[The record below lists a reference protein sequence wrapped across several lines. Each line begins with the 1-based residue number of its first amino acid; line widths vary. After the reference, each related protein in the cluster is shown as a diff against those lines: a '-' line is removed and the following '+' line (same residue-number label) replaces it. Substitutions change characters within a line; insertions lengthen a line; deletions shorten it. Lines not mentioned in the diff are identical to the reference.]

1 MKFGI
6 KEIINNNFFHIGIL
20 LFIIIMVIFTV
31 CLVSIKYDVEGET
44 NMPYILSKIAIISSS
59 QGNDKEEK
67 VEGNQWNFAID
78 QDNDIYLY
86 VEKNPEYKED
96 EKNKETIKEIEINKI
111 EVTKENENGTLNIYK
126 PDVENVNTIFSN
138 VDENIVK
145 NLKYEVAENVD
156 MKEMQI
162 TNQGGIMVFR
172 CSNCDIA
179 NYVANDEEINHNELL
194 KKANVSLED
203 LKINIKFDFS
213 IKLNSG
219 KIYKAT
225 IPLELPLEDVIEKGM
240 SSKELTDMSKYVFK
254 RIKE

>member
-1 MKFGI
+1 MLI
-6 KEIINNNFFHIGIL
+6 A
-20 LFIIIMVIFTV
+20 V
-31 CLVSIKYDVEGET
+31 
-44 NMPYILSKIAIISSS
+44 SKIAIISSS

-96 EKNKETIKEIEINKI
+96 EKNKDTIKEIEINNI
-111 EVTKENENGTLNIYK
+111 EATKENENGTLNIYK

-179 NYVANDEEINHNELL
+179 NYIANDEEINHNELL

-225 IPLELPLEDVIEKGM
+225 IPLELPVEDVIEKGT
-240 SSKELTDMSKYVFK
+240 SSNELTDMSKYVFK

>member
-20 LFIIIMVIFTV
+20 LFIIIMVIFAV

-96 EKNKETIKEIEINKI
+96 EKNKDTIKEIEINNI
-111 EVTKENENGTLNIYK
+111 EATKENENGTLNIYK

-179 NYVANDEEINHNELL
+179 NYIANDEEINHNELL
-194 KKANVSLED
+194 KKLSISNDD
-203 LKINIKFDFS
+203 LKFKVSFDISINLDSNKS
-213 IKLNSG
+213 
-219 KIYKAT
+219 YKANMS
-225 IPLELPLEDVIEKGM
+225 LELPVGNVVDDGIQSQEN
-240 SSKELTDMSKYVFK
+240 TDFKNLVFK
-254 RIKE
+254 RM

>member
-1 MKFGI
+1 MNFSI

-20 LFIIIMVIFTV
+20 LFIILMVIFTV

-86 VEKNPEYKED
+86 VEKNPEYKEN
-96 EKNKETIKEIEINKI
+96 EKNKDTIKEIEIDNI

-138 VDENIVK
+138 ADENIVK

-156 MKEMQI
+156 MKEMKI

-179 NYVANDEEINHNELL
+179 NYVANDEKINHNELL

-219 KIYKAT
+219 KIYKAA
-225 IPLELPLEDVIEKGM
+225 IPLELPLEDVIEKGT
-240 SSKELTDMSKYVFK
+240 SSNELTDMSKYVFK

>member
-1 MKFGI
+1 MNFSI

-20 LFIIIMVIFTV
+20 LFIILMVIFTV

-96 EKNKETIKEIEINKI
+96 EKNKDTIKEIEINNI
-111 EVTKENENGTLNIYK
+111 EATKENENGTLNIYK

-179 NYVANDEEINHNELL
+179 NYIANDEEINHNELL

-225 IPLELPLEDVIEKGM
+225 IPLELPVEDVIEKGT
-240 SSKELTDMSKYVFK
+240 SSNELTDMSKYVFK

>member
-20 LFIIIMVIFTV
+20 LFIIIMVIFAV

-44 NMPYILSKIAIISSS
+44 NMLYILSKIAIISSS

-86 VEKNPEYKED
+86 VEKNPEYNED
-96 EKNKETIKEIEINKI
+96 EKNKDTIKEIEINNI
-111 EVTKENENGTLNIYK
+111 EATKENENGTLNIYK

-162 TNQGGIMVFR
+162 TNQGGIMVLR

-179 NYVANDEEINHNELL
+179 NYIANDEEINHNELL

-225 IPLELPLEDVIEKGM
+225 IPLELPVEDVIEKGT
-240 SSKELTDMSKYVFK
+240 SSNELTDMSKYDFK

>member
-86 VEKNPEYKED
+86 VEKNLEYKEN
-96 EKNKETIKEIEINKI
+96 EKNKDTIKEIEIDNI

-145 NLKYEVAENVD
+145 DLKYEVAENVD

-179 NYVANDEEINHNELL
+179 NYIANDEEINHNELL

-225 IPLELPLEDVIEKGM
+225 IPLELPVEDVIEKGT
-240 SSKELTDMSKYVFK
+240 SSMELTDMSKYVFK

>member
-20 LFIIIMVIFTV
+20 LFIIIMVIFAV

-96 EKNKETIKEIEINKI
+96 EKNKDTIKEIET
-111 EVTKENENGTLNIYK
+111 TKENENGTLNIYK

-162 TNQGGIMVFR
+162 TNQGGIMVLR

-179 NYVANDEEINHNELL
+179 NYIANDEEINHNELL

-225 IPLELPLEDVIEKGM
+225 IPLELPVEDVIEKGT
-240 SSKELTDMSKYVFK
+240 SSNELTDMSKYVFK

>member
-20 LFIIIMVIFTV
+20 LFIIIMVIFAV

-96 EKNKETIKEIEINKI
+96 EKNKDTIKEIEINNI
-111 EVTKENENGTLNIYK
+111 EATKENENGTLNIYK

-179 NYVANDEEINHNELL
+179 NYSE
-194 KKANVSLED
+194 
-203 LKINIKFDFS
+203 
-213 IKLNSG
+213 
-219 KIYKAT
+219 
-225 IPLELPLEDVIEKGM
+225 
-240 SSKELTDMSKYVFK
+240 
-254 RIKE
+254 

>member
-20 LFIIIMVIFTV
+20 LFIIIMVIFAV

-96 EKNKETIKEIEINKI
+96 EKNKDTIKEIEINNI
-111 EVTKENENGTLNIYK
+111 EATKENENGTLNIYK

-162 TNQGGIMVFR
+162 TNQGGIMVCISF
-172 CSNCDIA
+172 
-179 NYVANDEEINHNELL
+179 
-194 KKANVSLED
+194 
-203 LKINIKFDFS
+203 
-213 IKLNSG
+213 
-219 KIYKAT
+219 
-225 IPLELPLEDVIEKGM
+225 M
-240 SSKELTDMSKYVFK
+240 STF
-254 RIKE
+254 

>member
-20 LFIIIMVIFTV
+20 LFIIIMVIFAV

-96 EKNKETIKEIEINKI
+96 EKSKDTIKE
-111 EVTKENENGTLNIYK
+111 TKENENGTLNIYK

-179 NYVANDEEINHNELL
+179 NYIANDEEINHNELL

-225 IPLELPLEDVIEKGM
+225 IPLELPVEDVIEKGT
-240 SSKELTDMSKYVFK
+240 SSNELTDMSKYVFK

>member
-20 LFIIIMVIFTV
+20 LFIIIMVIFAV

-96 EKNKETIKEIEINKI
+96 EKNKDNIKEIEINNI
-111 EVTKENENGTLNIYK
+111 EATKENENGTLNIYK

-156 MKEMQI
+156 IKEMQI
-162 TNQGGIMVFR
+162 TNQVGIMVLRF
-172 CSNCDIA
+172 SNCDIA
-179 NYVANDEEINHNELL
+179 NYIANDEEINHNELL

-225 IPLELPLEDVIEKGM
+225 IPLELQVEDVIEKGT
-240 SSKELTDMSKYVFK
+240 SSNELTDMSKYVFK

>member
-20 LFIIIMVIFTV
+20 LFIIIMVIFAV

-96 EKNKETIKEIEINKI
+96 EKNKDTIKEIEINNI
-111 EVTKENENGTLNIYK
+111 EATKENENGTLNIYK

-138 VDENIVK
+138 ADENIVK

-156 MKEMQI
+156 MKEMKI

-179 NYVANDEEINHNELL
+179 NYVSNDEKINHNELL

-225 IPLELPLEDVIEKGM
+225 IPLELPVEDVIEKGT
-240 SSKELTDMSKYVFK
+240 SSNELTDMSKYVFK

>member
-96 EKNKETIKEIEINKI
+96 EKNKETIKEIEINNI

>member
-96 EKNKETIKEIEINKI
+96 EKNKETIKEIEINNI

-213 IKLNSG
+213 IKLNSV

>member
-1 MKFGI
+1 MKFDI
-6 KEIINNNFFHIGIL
+6 KRITNNKFFHIGIL
-20 LFIIIMVIFTV
+20 LFIIFIVIFAVWITSV
-31 CLVSIKYDVEGET
+31 KYEVEGET

-96 EKNKETIKEIEINKI
+96 EKNKDTIKEIEINNI
-111 EVTKENENGTLNIYK
+111 EATKENENGTLNIYK

-162 TNQGGIMVFR
+162 TNQGGMMVLR

-179 NYVANDEEINHNELL
+179 NYIANDEEINHNELL

-225 IPLELPLEDVIEKGM
+225 IPLELPVEDVIEKGT
-240 SSKELTDMSKYVFK
+240 SSNELTDMSKYVFK

>member
-1 MKFGI
+1 MNFGI

-20 LFIIIMVIFTV
+20 LFIIIMVIFAV

-96 EKNKETIKEIEINKI
+96 EKNKDTIKEIEINNI
-111 EVTKENENGTLNIYK
+111 EATKENENGTLNIYK

-162 TNQGGIMVFR
+162 TNQGGIMVLR

-179 NYVANDEEINHNELL
+179 NYIANDEEINHNELL

-225 IPLELPLEDVIEKGM
+225 IPLELPVEDVIEKGT
-240 SSKELTDMSKYVFK
+240 SSNELTDMSKYVFK